1 MKVESEANPTA
12 APYEKSLV
20 PILSLSKT
28 LAIPEKD
35 SNLAAEKKSGDPT
48 DKGLHEVPPPPHHHH
63 HHHQVKLELDD
74 KSKVSI

>member
-35 SNLAAEKKSGDPT
+35 SDLVAEKKSGDPT
-48 DKGLHEVPPPPHHHH
+48 DKGNLSPA
-63 HHHQVKLELDD
+63 
-74 KSKVSI
+74 